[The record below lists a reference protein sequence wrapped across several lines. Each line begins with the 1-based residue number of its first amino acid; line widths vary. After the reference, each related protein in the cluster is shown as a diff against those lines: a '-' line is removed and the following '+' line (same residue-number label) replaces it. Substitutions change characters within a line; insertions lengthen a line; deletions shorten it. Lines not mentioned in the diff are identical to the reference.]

1 MLHFL
6 DTFPSR
12 AEFLHLQ
19 PGAGWLDGDVGK
31 VNLVATGPG
40 QTMTCCYWPLQSG
53 VGLCQLT
60 FCHHIYPDLRLLYY
74 LATNKII
81 TTSYIL
87 IIKLYQTFTEG

>member
-6 DTFPSR
+6 DTCPSR

-40 QTMTCCYWPLQSG
+40 QTMTRYWPLQWSG
-53 VGLCQLT
+53 SLSA
-60 FCHHIYPDLRLLYY
+60 DLLSSY
-74 LATNKII
+74 LP
-81 TTSYIL
+81 
-87 IIKLYQTFTEG
+87 

>member
-31 VNLVATGPG
+31 VNLVRTGPG
-40 QTMTCCYWPLQSG
+40 QTMNDTLVATG

-60 FCHHIYPDLRLLYY
+60 FCHHIYPDLRSLYY
-74 LATNKII
+74 LATNKISAPSI
-81 TTSYIL
+81 YIL
-87 IIKLYQTFTEG
+87 TIL